1 MGKGQNERKEKKSV
15 TAATEFAG
23 ARYVVSRASHGK
35 IECILTYTFLSL
47 PVLYSD
53 SSTGPPAT
61 LNGPRMPPNCPRQ
74 SLDMVGQRHKE
85 EQRRTQRSGRSQERR
100 WAVERVSTMRGSVG
114 VKRGFY
120 LQDGGYVL
128 PLRVRR
134 RARLL
139 VPWSRWSETT
149 RSPLP
154 PDWWGIRAPCRDSEP
169 SPCSGVRHLTRCIDP
184 NDATV
189 SAFYWQRIRFG

>member
-74 SLDMVGQRHKE
+74 SLDNGGAAAQRVAETNAKERKKPRKTVG
-85 EQRRTQRSGRSQERR
+85 
-100 WAVERVSTMRGSVG
+100 
-114 VKRGFY
+114 
-120 LQDGGYVL
+120 
-128 PLRVRR
+128 
-134 RARLL
+134 
-139 VPWSRWSETT
+139 
-149 RSPLP
+149 
-154 PDWWGIRAPCRDSEP
+154 C
-169 SPCSGVRHLTRCIDP
+169 
-184 NDATV
+184 
-189 SAFYWQRIRFG
+189 